1 VGVWRRKLTWAEER
15 EEASA
20 MSWGS
25 AEACDVGE
33 MGGVGRSEHSA
44 GRGAYHVWRVAGAHG
59 W

>member
-1 VGVWRRKLTWAEER
+1 
-15 EEASA
+15 